1 VTGALA
7 RSSAVLRQEWRLF
20 WRDPAVW
27 AVLLVLCASVVYAL
41 ANGQRQTRQHQ
52 ELVLSAKAD
61 ESARITAAQAQLAD
75 IDAGRV
81 KPPSEPFQDPRN
93 AIFVGGGRA
102 AAAVDLPLLPL
113 APVAVGLRDL
123 LPPVLLVSA
132 ASKDSFLF
140 KDEIA
145 NPMHLLSG
153 WFDLAFVLVF
163 IYPLCLLLLT
173 YNLVSLER
181 EQGRL
186 GLVASCGHPMGLWLL
201 LRLAVRGGLPVVA
214 VLAMVLVCLAA
225 FGVNLA
231 ADLPATWLLCV
242 AVLGYGLFWLGL
254 SLCVGMFGRSSAW
267 NAMASVGVWIVMLLI
282 LPAATHAIAGA
293 LYPAPS
299 RASLVLQVRAAA
311 VDAESNRDAEL
322 AKYLESHPQT
332 DVSLDPGSARER
344 TLRRLVTQ
352 QAAVQRVDAL
362 LLEHEAQLARQQ
374 AVVQR
379 FSVVSPALLMNE
391 VLAEVAG
398 SGPQRMAEFMAM
410 VNEFHGRWRAFFVS
424 RAQVNQP
431 MSVQDYRQ
439 LPRWAANPQRSAAG
453 LSAVLQ
459 PLWRLAG
466 LSVLVLACAALMLR
480 RFKVS

>member
-1 VTGALA
+1 MRGSIA
-7 RSSAVLRQEWRLF
+7 RSLAVLRQEWRLL

-27 AVLLVLCASVVYAL
+27 AVLVILCASVAYAVG
-41 ANGQRQTRQHQ
+41 NGQRQTRQHN
-52 ELVLSAKAD
+52 ERVSAAKAD
-61 ESARITAAQAQLAD
+61 ETARITAAKQQLAD

-81 KPPSEPFQDPRN
+81 KAPSEPFQDPRN
-93 AIFVGGGRA
+93 AIFVGSGRA

-145 NPMHLLSG
+145 NPVHLLSG

-163 IYPLCLLLLT
+163 IYPLCVLLLT

-201 LRLAVRGGLPVVA
+201 LRLAVRGGLPVA
-214 VLAMVLVCLAA
+214 ATLVLVLVSLAA
-225 FGVNLA
+225 WGVNLTL
-231 ADLPATWLLCV
+231 DLSATGILCV
-242 AVLGYGLFWLGL
+242 AVLVYGLFWVGL
-254 SLCVGMFGRSSAW
+254 SLCVSMLGRSSAW

-311 VDAESNRDAEL
+311 VNAESNRDAEL

-374 AVVQR
+374 SVVQQ

-398 SGPQRMAEFMAM
+398 SGPQRMAEYMAM
-410 VNEFHGRWRAFFVS
+410 VNEFHGRWRTFFVS
-424 RAQVNQP
+424 RAQLNQP
-431 MSVQDYRQ
+431 MSAQDYGQ
-439 LPRWAANPQRSAAG
+439 LPRWAANPERSEAG
-453 LSAVLQ
+453 WTAVLQ
-459 PLWRLAG
+459 PLWL
-466 LSVLVLACAALMLR
+466 LVVLTLLVLACAALMLR

>member
-1 VTGALA
+1 ML
-7 RSSAVLRQEWRLF
+7 
-20 WRDPAVW
+20 
-27 AVLLVLCASVVYAL
+27 
-41 ANGQRQTRQHQ
+41 
-52 ELVLSAKAD
+52 
-61 ESARITAAQAQLAD
+61 
-75 IDAGRV
+75 
-81 KPPSEPFQDPRN
+81 
-93 AIFVGGGRA
+93 
-102 AAAVDLPLLPL
+102 
-113 APVAVGLRDL
+113 
-123 LPPVLLVSA
+123 
-132 ASKDSFLF
+132 
-140 KDEIA
+140 
-145 NPMHLLSG
+145 
-153 WFDLAFVLVF
+153 
-163 IYPLCLLLLT
+163 
-173 YNLVSLER
+173 
-181 EQGRL
+181 
-186 GLVASCGHPMGLWLL
+186 
-201 LRLAVRGGLPVVA
+201 
-214 VLAMVLVCLAA
+214 
-225 FGVNLA
+225 
-231 ADLPATWLLCV
+231 
-242 AVLGYGLFWLGL
+242 
-254 SLCVGMFGRSSAW
+254 GRSSAW

-293 LYPAPS
+293 LYPAAPS

-332 DVSLDPGSARER
+332 DVSLNPGSARER

-431 MSVQDYRQ
+431 MSVQDYGQ

-466 LSVLVLACAALMLR
+466 LSLLVLASAAFMLR
-480 RFKVS
+480 SFKVS